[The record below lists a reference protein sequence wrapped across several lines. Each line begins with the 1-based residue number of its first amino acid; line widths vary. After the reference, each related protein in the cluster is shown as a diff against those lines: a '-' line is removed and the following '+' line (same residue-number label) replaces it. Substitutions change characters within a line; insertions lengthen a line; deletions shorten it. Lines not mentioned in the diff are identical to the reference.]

1 MGSIPTRSALH
12 NRGVVIN
19 IQQKIDKVVDIW
31 VEEGSLV
38 DTKIARNRKY
48 DDINEKMLNGLYVE
62 EDLDKFI
69 NRYKK

>member
-38 DTKIARNRKY
+38 DTKTARNRKY
-48 DDINEKMLNGLYVE
+48 DDINEKILNGLYVE

-69 NRYKK
+69 KRYKK